1 MDEQQQKVRLIIIAI
16 SGVLLL
22 GGVGGWLM
30 FGSKTDEV
38 DDAAMTNTAAPA
50 TPATPTSATA
60 DPNAVATTAGAPATP
75 ADPSAPA
82 PASTPDNTAATPPA
96 PANANPVA
104 TAPVQPVATSTPPPV
119 AANPPAAKPPAT
131 PPATTP
137 IASKPATTPPAPV
150 STPAVAEQTLIASN
164 NAATTPVGDSNP
176 VAAAP
181 APKNQFPATKRD
193 EASAEARQVAGRK
206 DPMQPTAERA
216 SFPMWSKGIANS
228 SADAGDKPA
237 DIKVPPPPPEEKV
250 ASGTKEKL
258 MPPPP
263 PPPSGNET
271 AVGIPGGVDPGMLP
285 MPPEKPTHAQFLK
298 LTAIVGNKAVLS
310 VPPNIRS
317 VTKWPATICLG
328 PGERIEDSNNA
339 ALSIVS
345 VDPDSVTIDED
356 GERSVK
362 SLPTIK

>member
-30 FGSKTDEV
+30 FGSKTTDET
-38 DDAAMTNTAAPA
+38 DDVAMTNTAATPGTPTNA
-50 TPATPTSATA
+50 AADPNGTAPVTPATT
-60 DPNAVATTAGAPATP
+60 
-75 ADPSAPA
+75 PA
-82 PASTPDNTAATPPA
+82 PASDPSAQAPAPDTASNPPAPANTTPVASPAAESPAASTPPSAAKPPVTPLVVKQPVASTPPA
-96 PANANPVA
+96 PA
-104 TAPVQPVATSTPPPV
+104 S
-119 AANPPAAKPPAT
+119 
-131 PPATTP
+131 
-137 IASKPATTPPAPV
+137 
-150 STPAVAEQTLIASN
+150 PAVAEQTLIASN
-164 NAATTPVGDSNP
+164 AGVNTPPVGDSNP
-176 VAAAP
+176 VASAP
-181 APKNQFPATKRD
+181 TPKYQFPATKRD

-206 DPMQPTAERA
+206 DPMQPSQERA
-216 SFPMWSKGIANS
+216 TFPMWSKGTPLAA
-228 SADAGDKPA
+228 ADGDKPK
-237 DIKVPPPPPEEKV
+237 DEVKVPPPPPEEKI
-250 ASGTKEKL
+250 ASGAKEKL

-263 PPPSGNET
+263 PPSNDT
-271 AVGIPGGVDPGMLP
+271 NVGIPGGVDPGMLP

-310 VPPNIRS
+310 VPANIRS

-328 PGERIEDSNNA
+328 PGERIEDANNA